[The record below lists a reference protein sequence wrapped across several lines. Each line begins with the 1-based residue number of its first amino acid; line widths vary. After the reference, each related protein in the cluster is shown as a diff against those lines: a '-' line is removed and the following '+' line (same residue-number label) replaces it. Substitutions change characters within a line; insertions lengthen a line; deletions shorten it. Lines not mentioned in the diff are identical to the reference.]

1 MSKVVT
7 PPEILNVISNYVQ
20 TALKR
25 DIITLQTS
33 GNPRADSLA
42 NQPVIGDSLR
52 AFTLC
57 HPLFVKHGL
66 VFEVPSSP
74 QFWCDFVIRTLD
86 DRIWLPI
93 NLKVSSFRGRDDLSS
108 KDGLFYALT
117 GKDPEHC
124 DWDRYCQEL
133 AAHLKRDNCCA
144 DYYYIVVQKSRPG
157 TPRGNVFWT
166 SLLALRCVHPN
177 GNRPPFQCHWA
188 ENTERLSWP
197 RKEAVAYLLGVLEE
211 TLTLRANASASF
223 KKHLTPMLRGW
234 GPKPV

>member
-1 MSKVVT
+1 MPCGQHIVKPAYSCLTFK
-7 PPEILNVISNYVQ
+7 NQNRY
-20 TALKR
+20 R
-25 DIITLQTS
+25 
-33 GNPRADSLA
+33 LA
-42 NQPVIGDSLR
+42 SLR
-52 AFTLC
+52 FQLAAARFLR
-57 HPLFVKHGL
+57 K
-66 VFEVPSSP
+66 S
-74 QFWCDFVIRTLD
+74 DAANN
-86 DRIWLPI
+86 RIWLPI